1 MPESIFWENSPF
13 LELDCGT
20 ISVVSD
26 LREYKKDVDYKK
38 VVLEKELYD
47 SYQINLEKL
56 SLSINY
62 PVAVKIINKQNFI

>member
-1 MPESIFWENSPF
+1 MPESIFWENSPY

-20 ISVVSD
+20 ISVISD

-38 VVLEKELYD
+38 VILEKELYD

-56 SLSINY
+56 SLSIIY
-62 PVAVKIINKQNFI
+62 PVASDIINEQNFI

>member
-1 MPESIFWENSPF
+1 MPESIFWENSPY

-38 VVLEKELYD
+38 IVLEKELYD
-47 SYQINLEKL
+47 SYQINLDKL
-56 SLSINY
+56 FLSINY
-62 PVAVKIINKQNFI
+62 PETGEKIN